1 MNNVDNHMDDLFRKA
16 ADNYPLNTTNG
27 NWDNLQSLLNNQ
39 QSDNTLNFP
48 NRKPFFFFI
57 AFAFILIGLITSTVL
72 KNNIVVIKIAE
83 NNSNVKVVARSL
95 DTNLAPNPAHN
106 NGMVM
111 TGVVKKKV
119 EQLHSKQ
126 MIDKSVSRVSYS
138 IVSKNTLTGKSLYHQ
153 PDISDGISIRETNVN
168 NITNSVQPK
177 ENRPLPLPVS
187 LVAEDSNSLT
197 LRKDNRQIID
207 TAFIDNKEENN
218 KSNNNK
224 ANPKFYYS
232 LGMGLEYGQ
241 VKNQGFTKPG
251 WNIGLFA
258 GLQFNKRISIETGLQ
273 LSQKK
278 YFTSAL
284 YFKPKSGSMPSDMV
298 VNSLN
303 GESSLIEVPL
313 NLKYNIQKRNNTLYF
328 LTGLSSYLI
337 AYA

>member
-39 QSDNTLNFP
+39 QSDNNLNFR

-126 MIDKSVSRVSYS
+126 MIDKSVSRVKST
-138 IVSKNTLTGKSLYHQ
+138 VVPHNTFTGKSINQ
-153 PDISDGISIRETNVN
+153 SEISSGLSISETNANV
-168 NITNSVQPK
+168 ITNSVQSK

-251 WNIGLFA
+251 WNRSEERRVGKECA
-258 GLQFNKRISIETGLQ
+258 
-273 LSQKK
+273 
-278 YFTSAL
+278 
-284 YFKPKSGSMPSDMV
+284 
-298 VNSLN
+298 
-303 GESSLIEVPL
+303 
-313 NLKYNIQKRNNTLYF
+313 
-328 LTGLSSYLI
+328 
-337 AYA
+337 